1 MIFKGTQKELN
12 RVAKT
17 GSFLYNTNRVSELI
31 ADGSDSVFKYTKN
44 FLNPRNSAD
53 EYKLD
58 ETKATID
65 ALTFTASDASVIL
78 PVLKKKV
85 DGKTI
90 DFAKDV
96 TVILGSIGF
105 GWADATDAT
114 KSWLEV
120 YANGFKKIEYQVSL
134 SIDQLSGLANILTYK
149 FTDALNDEF
158 TGGDVVGT
166 INYATGAIALTVPA
180 LTVVTSLVATFT
192 LSEGA
197 SSKISSTAQVSGTTA
212 NNFSTPQT
220 YIVTSKAGNTKNFIV
235 TVTVTP

>member
-31 ADGSDSVFKYTKN
+31 ADSNDSVFKYTKN
-44 FLNPRNSAD
+44 YLNPRNSAD

-65 ALTFTASDASVIL
+65 ALTFTGSDNAIVL

-96 TVILGSIGF
+96 TVIIGTIGF
-105 GWADATDAT
+105 GWADASDST

-120 YANGFKKIEYQVSL
+120 YANGFKKVEYQVNLSL
-134 SIDQLSGLANILTYK
+134 DQLNGLANILTYK
-149 FTDALNDEF
+149 FVDSLNTGI
-158 TGGDVVGT
+158 TGGDVTGT
-166 INYATGAIALTVPA
+166 INYTAGTIAATVPSG
-180 LTVVTSLVATFT
+180 TVVTSLIHSFT
-192 LSEGA
+192 LNNGA
-197 SSKISSTAQVSGTTA
+197 SAKVSSTPQVSGITA
-212 NNFSTPQT
+212 NSFSAPLA
-220 YIVTSKAGNTKNFIV
+220 IVVTSVAGNTKTF
-235 TVTVTP
+235 TVTCTVL

>member
-12 RVAKT
+12 RVADT
-17 GSFLYNTNRVSELI
+17 GSYLYNTNRVSELI

-44 FLNPRNSAD
+44 FLNPRNSAS

-65 ALTFTASDASVIL
+65 AFTFTGSDNSVIL
-78 PVLKKKV
+78 PVLKKRV
-85 DGKTI
+85 DGKTS
-90 DFAKDV
+90 DFAQAV

-114 KSWLEV
+114 KSWVEV

-134 SIDQLSGLANILTYK
+134 SLDQLSGLANILTYK

-158 TGGDVVGT
+158 AGGDVTGT
-166 INYATGAIALTVPA
+166 INYTTGAIALTVPA
-180 LTVVTSLVATFT
+180 LTVVTSLVATFS
-192 LSEGA
+192 LNEGA
-197 SSKISSTAQVSGTTA
+197 TAKISSTLQESGVTA
-212 NNFSTPQT
+212 NNFSSAVT
-220 YIVTSKAGNTKNFIV
+220 YVVTSKAGNTKSFIV

>member
-31 ADGSDSVFKYTKN
+31 ADSNDSVFKYTKN
-44 FLNPRNSAD
+44 YLNPRNSAD

-65 ALTFTASDASVIL
+65 ALTFTGSDNAIVL

-96 TVILGSIGF
+96 TVIIGTIGF
-105 GWADATDAT
+105 GWADASDST

-120 YANGFKKIEYQVSL
+120 YANGFKKVEYQVNLSL
-134 SIDQLSGLANILTYK
+134 DQLNGLANILTYK
-149 FTDALNDEF
+149 FVDSLNTGI
-158 TGGDVVGT
+158 TGGDVTGT
-166 INYATGAIALTVPA
+166 INYTAGTIAATVPSGSTVSA
-180 LTVVTSLVATFT
+180 LIATFT
-192 LSEGA
+192 LNEGA
-197 SSKISSTAQVSGTTA
+197 TMKVSSTAQVSGTTP
-212 NNFSTPQT
+212 NNFGSAIT
-220 YIVTSKAGNTKNFIV
+220 YTVTSKFGNTKSFV
-235 TVTVTP
+235 CTVTVAS